1 MPSQELAEP
10 SINPASELLMYA
22 SPLAGMSAI
31 GLGLASL
38 FGKGP
43 SILRD
48 RPLVS
53 VALVCGGSVLL
64 AKSQFDRF
72 LLEEPDYKVEREVN
86 GLEIRTYAPRLVAE
100 TTVDAPNFDE
110 ARKLGFQRLAG
121 YLFGDNA
128 PEERL
133 SMTTPVT
140 LAETSGRYV
149 MRFQMPKHERHAS
162 LPRPNDPRV
171 VLRRLPRDRVAVLR
185 FSGTY
190 AATKIEAKQ
199 RELLERVE
207 AAGFQAAGQPSF
219 AGYDSPAALP
229 PLRRVEVWVSIS

>member
-1 MPSQELAEP
+1 
-10 SINPASELLMYA
+10 MYA
-22 SPLAGMSAI
+22 SPVAGMSAI
-31 GLGLASL
+31 GLGLAGL

-43 SILRD
+43 SLLRE

-72 LLEEPDYKVEREVN
+72 FLEEPDYKVEREVN

-100 TTVDAPNFDE
+100 TTVQAPSFDE
-110 ARKLGFQRLAG
+110 ARKQGFQRLAN
-121 YLFGDNA
+121 YLFGDNV

-140 LAETSGRYV
+140 LEESTDGYV
-149 MRFQMPKHERHAS
+149 MRFQMPKHERYAA

-171 VLRRLPRDRVAVLR
+171 TLRRLPRDRVAVLR

-190 AATKIEAKQ
+190 AGAKIEAKE

-207 AAGFQAAGQPSF
+207 AAGLQAAGKPTF
-219 AGYDSPAALP
+219 AGYDAPSALP

>member
-1 MPSQELAEP
+1 
-10 SINPASELLMYA
+10 MYA
-22 SPLAGMSAI
+22 SPLAGISAI

-43 SILRD
+43 SLLRE

-53 VALVCGGSVLL
+53 VALVCGGSVLV

-72 LLEEPDYKVEREVN
+72 FLEEPDYKVEREVN

-100 TTVDAPNFDE
+100 TTVEAPSFDE

-121 YLFGDNA
+121 YLFGDNV

-140 LAETSGRYV
+140 LTESPAGYV
-149 MRFQMPKHERHAS
+149 MRFQMPKHERYAA

-190 AATKIEAKQ
+190 AGAKIEAKE

-207 AAGFQAAGQPSF
+207 ACGLQAAGQPSF
-219 AGYDSPAALP
+219 AGYDSPTALP
-229 PLRRVEVWVSIS
+229 PLRRVEVWVPIS